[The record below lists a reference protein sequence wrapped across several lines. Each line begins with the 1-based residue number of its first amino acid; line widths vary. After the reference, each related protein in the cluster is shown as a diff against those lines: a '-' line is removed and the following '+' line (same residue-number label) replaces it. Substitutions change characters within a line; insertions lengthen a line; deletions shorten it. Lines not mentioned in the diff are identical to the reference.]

1 MNYLT
6 EDALF
11 AIKMAIVRIA
21 DTTLDD
27 AQRIIAPI
35 EWWVATGRCTG
46 RHVMQLN
53 HLTKRQV
60 TTIAKRLITV
70 GGFDYYAAITSVK
83 GYLDRVARLP

>member
-27 AQRIIAPI
+27 AQRIIAPLK
-35 EWWVATGRCTG
+35 WWVVTGRCTG

-60 TTIAKRLITV
+60 TTIAKRLIPY
-70 GGFDYYAAITSVK
+70 GGFDYDQAIDSVRD
-83 GYLDRVARLP
+83 YLDRVA